1 MEKTCFQGGSFLDP
15 NCVVGMSVRK
25 HQGKCKSAFSKPASK
40 ANNWWFPILLFTT
53 EEQNKTKPSLERF
66 PNGPVWMKFIVS
78 RRRWRLHWHRMCLLL
93 PYRFI
98 VQSWQKWSKLIEE
111 WNSDLFFFFS
121 CSCLSPHASRK
132 AGRSLWINLNE
143 NKTKLKKRRRE
154 LCFRTVRG
162 LVSSSPA
169 LGFATIQLGEV
180 GLQSL

>member
-25 HQGKCKSAFSKPASK
+25 QQGKCKSAFRKPASK
-40 ANNWWFPILLFTT
+40 ANNWWFPVLLFTT
-53 EEQNKTKPSLERF
+53 EEQNKTKTSLERVL
-66 PNGPVWMKFIVS
+66 NAPVWMTFIVS
-78 RRRWRLHWHRMCLLL
+78 WRRGHLHWHRMCLLL

-98 VQSWQKWSKLIEE
+98 VQLWPTWNKLIEE
-111 WNSDLFFFFS
+111 WNSDLFFFFPVAA
-121 CSCLSPHASRK
+121 CPRMP
-132 AGRSLWINLNE
+132 AGKQVEACENE

-154 LCFRTVRG
+154 LCFRAVRG

-169 LGFATIQLGEV
+169 LSFATIQLGEV